1 MHLLESHGSD
11 LPDRVQSVQVSGESL
26 PYAAAGLPT
35 AVSAPLAQVL
45 AYIEH
50 NACQPLRLEQLAS
63 IACLSVCRFIR
74 VFHRQFGL
82 PPHRYIC
89 HVRIERVKA
98 LLRAG
103 VAPAVVAGETGFYD
117 QSHLSRHFK
126 NVCGMTP
133 GQYLSQLRAQ
143 SAPTQGLETH

>member
-1 MHLLESHGSD
+1 MHLLESQGSN
-11 LPDRVQSVQVSGESL
+11 LPDRVQSVQVNTSP
-26 PYAAAGLPT
+26 PYAT
-35 AVSAPLAQVL
+35 ASVPAPIPAPLARVL

-133 GQYLSQLRAQ
+133 GQYLSQARAE
-143 SAPTQGLETH
+143 SADSGIRV

>member
-1 MHLLESHGSD
+1 MNTSPL
-11 LPDRVQSVQVSGESL
+11 R
-26 PYAAAGLPT
+26 AAEDAPT
-35 AVSAPLAQVL
+35 AASTPMALVL

-50 NACQPLRLEQLAS
+50 NACQPLRLEQLAA
-63 IACLSVCRFIR
+63 IACLSVCRFVT
-74 VFHRQFGL
+74 VFNRQFGL

-89 HVRIERVKA
+89 RVRIERAKA

-126 NVCGMTP
+126 NVCGVTP
-133 GQYLSQLRAQ
+133 GQYLSPATTAL
-143 SAPTQGLETH
+143 TL